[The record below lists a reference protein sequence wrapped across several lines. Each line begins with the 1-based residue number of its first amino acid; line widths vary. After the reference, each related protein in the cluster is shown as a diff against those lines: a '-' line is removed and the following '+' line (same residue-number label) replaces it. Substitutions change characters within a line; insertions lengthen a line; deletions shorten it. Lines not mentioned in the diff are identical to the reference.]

1 MSIPTRWIRVVPQK
15 KTVATRGEGGRFT
28 GRAPSKKGGDNTKS
42 LYLLH
47 DTDLDGNGKFSPSE
61 RGGTIHG
68 RTDLFGRHNGKAVQ
82 VLASNRAKGYQKRV

>member
-1 MSIPTRWIRVVPQK
+1 MNVKWIRVVPQR

-28 GRAPSKKGGDNTKS
+28 GRAPSKNGDSTKS

-47 DTDLDGNGKFSPSE
+47 DTDLDGNKKIGPSE

-68 RTDLFGRHNGKAVQ
+68 RTDLGGRHNGKTVT
-82 VLASNRAKGYQKRV
+82 VLASTRAKGFQRRV